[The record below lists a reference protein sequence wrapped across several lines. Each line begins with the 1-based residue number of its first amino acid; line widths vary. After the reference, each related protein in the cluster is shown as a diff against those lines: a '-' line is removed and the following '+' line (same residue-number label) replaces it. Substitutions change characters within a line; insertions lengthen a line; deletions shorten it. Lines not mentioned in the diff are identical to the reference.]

1 MIQLDERH
9 ETLACMEVWGGNR
22 SVIRNVELPELVAWI
37 YSKPVNSED
46 GGDVHYLSVCGQSV
60 LSRIV
65 LADVSGHGA
74 EVGNAAHMLH
84 ALMRENINT
93 WDQAEFVRG
102 LNRSFR
108 GAASGGKYATAVVL
122 GVLRGTGETAFTNA
136 GHLPPLW
143 YHSDSGEW
151 QWLDDSGCP
160 QECGGEGLPVGL
172 IPGTTYRQTRI
183 QLRPGDMLVLY
194 TDGITE
200 AEDCAND
207 MLGRQHFM
215 DWARMAPSDTP
226 AATGQFLLG
235 QLNDFRKT
243 NFTDDETII
252 VIQRNGAL

>member
-1 MIQLDERH
+1 MIQVDEPH
-9 ETLACMEVWGGNR
+9 ETLFCMEVWGGNR
-22 SVIRNVELPELVAWI
+22 SLIRNVELPELVAWI

-60 LSRIV
+60 LSRVV

-74 EVGNAAHMLH
+74 EVGSAAQVLH

-93 WDQAEFVRG
+93 WDQTEFVRG

-108 GAASGGKYATAVVL
+108 GSVSGGKYATAVVL

-143 YHSDSGEW
+143 YHSNNGEW
-151 QWLDDSGCP
+151 QWLDDTGCS
-160 QECGGEGLPVGL
+160 QQCLGEGLPVGL

-183 QLRPGDMLVLY
+183 QLGDGDMLVLY

-200 AEDCAND
+200 AEDCVND
-207 MLGRQHFM
+207 MLGRQRLM
-215 DWARMAPSDTP
+215 DWARMAPRENP
-226 AATGQFLLG
+226 AATGEFLLE
-235 QLNDFRKT
+235 QLNNFRKD

-252 VIQRNGAL
+252 VIQRGTRL